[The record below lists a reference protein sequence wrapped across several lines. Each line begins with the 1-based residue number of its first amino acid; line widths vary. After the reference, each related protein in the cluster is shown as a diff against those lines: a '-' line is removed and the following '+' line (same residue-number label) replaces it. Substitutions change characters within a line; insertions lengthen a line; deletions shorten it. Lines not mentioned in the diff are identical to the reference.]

1 MNNKD
6 YITLYSTFAMLCY
19 FQHNIAY
26 SAYRSAYVSFLLLPI
41 SESYDCQYFV
51 ITVHEPYVP
60 HSPCLLS
67 ARGSPTGHRWLPVVQ
82 IG

>member
-6 YITLYSTFAMLCY
+6 YITLYSTFAKLCY

-26 SAYRSAYVSFLLLPI
+26 AAYRSAYVSFLLLPI

-51 ITVHEPYVP
+51 IVHVQHVS
-60 HSPCLLS
+60 HSLGLPP
-67 ARGSPTGHRWLPVVQ
+67 AWDSPTDHRWLPVAQ
-82 IG
+82 LG